1 MDFLEELEWRGILSN
16 STPGI
21 TEALKAGKMTGYIGF
36 DPTAPSM
43 TIGNMVQ
50 IQLLRLFQLSGHH
63 PIVLMGGATGR
74 IGDPSGKD
82 KERVLKSFEELD
94 NNLAHQQVQFS
105 KFLDFENGDNK
116 AIVVNNYDFYNDM
129 NVLDFLRDVGK
140 TLTINYMMSKESV
153 KKRVETGLSF
163 TEFSYQLLQ
172 AYDFQKLYQDYDCKL
187 QIGGSD
193 QWGNITSGTEFIRR
207 NLEGKAFAITSE
219 LLTKSDGS
227 KFGKSEEGNIW
238 LDPNMTSPYKFY
250 QFWLNADDADLPKFI
265 RFFTLKSRAE
275 VEQMEED
282 LKDNLNEQKR
292 ILAEEITVRV
302 HSQEAYESAA
312 TVSKL
317 LFNKK
322 ADEETCKALDAAAL
336 ATVAQEIPSFEV
348 SKSELDGGLN
358 IVDLLAEK
366 TSIVTSKGDAR
377 RALKGNAV
385 SINKVKISDPEFTVN
400 AEHLLQNEYI
410 LVDNGK
416 KNKFI
421 LHLS

>member
-21 TEALKAGKMTGYIGF
+21 AEALKAGKMTGYIGF

-43 TIGNMVQ
+43 TIGNFVQ
-50 IQLLRLFQLSGHH
+50 IQLLKLFQLSGHT

-74 IGDPSGKD
+74 VGDPSGKD
-82 KERVLKSFEELD
+82 KERVLKSFDELD
-94 NNLAHQQVQFS
+94 ANLAHQQEQFY
-105 KFLDFENGDNK
+105 KFLDFDKGDNK
-116 AIVVNNYDFYNDM
+116 ATIINNFDFYKDM

-172 AYDFQKLYQDYDCKL
+172 AYDFQCLYKDHNCKL

-250 QFWLNADDADLPKFI
+250 QFWLNAADADLPKFI

-275 VEQMEED
+275 VEAMEAE
-282 LKDNLNEQKR
+282 LADNLNEQKR
-292 ILAEEITVRV
+292 ILAEELTIRV
-302 HSQEAYESAA
+302 HSREAFESAQS
-312 TVSKL
+312 VSQL

-322 ADEETCKALDAAAL
+322 ANEDTCKNMDSAAL
-336 ATVAQEIPSFEV
+336 ATVAQEIPSFELN
-348 SKSELDGGLN
+348 KSELNDGLN
-358 IVDLLAEK
+358 IIDLLAEK
-366 TSIVTSKGDAR
+366 TGIVTSKGDAR
-377 RALKGNAV
+377 RAIKGNAISV
-385 SINKVKISDPEFTVN
+385 NKVKVSDPDFTVT
-400 AEHLLQNEYI
+400 ESHLLQNEYI

-416 KNKFI
+416 KNKYI